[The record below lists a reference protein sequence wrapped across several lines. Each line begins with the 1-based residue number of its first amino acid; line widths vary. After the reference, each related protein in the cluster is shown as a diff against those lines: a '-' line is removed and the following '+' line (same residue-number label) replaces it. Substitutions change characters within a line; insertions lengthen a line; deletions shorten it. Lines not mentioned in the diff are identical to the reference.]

1 MLHGDDDETEYE
13 CIECEEK
20 SLITVE
26 KRVLRFRCCTKRGR
40 VDKKKKK
47 KTRLRKSNVSPTNSH
62 DTSSST
68 TTAVG
73 AAMDNDV
80 LVRAWLIIHE
90 LSDLLAQNH
99 KATNALI
106 ARAALLKVCPD
117 DPYPS

>member
-1 MLHGDDDETEYE
+1 
-13 CIECEEK
+13 
-20 SLITVE
+20 
-26 KRVLRFRCCTKRGR
+26 
-40 VDKKKKK
+40 
-47 KTRLRKSNVSPTNSH
+47 
-62 DTSSST
+62 
-68 TTAVG
+68 
-73 AAMDNDV
+73 MDNDV